1 MSDHFYVNHSHDMK
15 KAAIIILFPVILY
28 IIGFFAMPIISM
40 KTTESENLNLGNGA
54 NTLNYLLYVSWIETL
69 DKNNL
74 VKKSWRSYVTF
85 WCHKF
90 ESCKVIDENIE
101 QCL

>member
-1 MSDHFYVNHSHDMK
+1 MK
-15 KAAIIILFPVILY
+15 KATIIIFFSAMLY
-28 IIGFFAMPIISM
+28 IVGFFVMPIISM
-40 KTTESENLNLGNGA
+40 KTTESQHLSLSKGA
-54 NTLNYLLYVSWIETL
+54 NTINYFLYVSWIETL
-69 DKNNL
+69 DQNNL
-74 VKKSWRSYVTF
+74 VKISWRSYVTF